1 MGENDED
8 ISVNPNQ
15 RPNFWDYLNEHDK
28 AEYLMLKS
36 LLDESSTKRNR
47 GHRMEAFDGVLE
59 AIHRYA
65 ERHDDNDW
73 RRFLVCGVCWM
84 DNMIAIN
91 TRQLRLLISKCK
103 SSINGSF
110 QKMGYTTN
118 QSHTESRKYLFGKI
132 PLLKGNFNELR
143 QWTIRSRVPQTQQIE
158 AYAVSHSYQIPQDP
172 TQPIQM
178 QISLN
183 PQIAQ
188 SIRGDNQHLQLNL
201 IIPQNIMD
209 LRNHQ
214 QQSPTQQQS
223 PQQGQ
228 TQQVKLPSLAPIPII
243 PILAETHAPKSS
255 PLQPPPISD
264 LLVAKRPDPV
274 KEETDPI
281 LVDQKFCPLKFRSKV
296 IHTTEVGK

>member
-1 MGENDED
+1 MGENDDE
-8 ISVNPNQ
+8 IASNPNQ
-15 RPNFWDYLNEHDK
+15 KPNFWDYLSPRDK
-28 AEYLMLKS
+28 EEYLSLKS

-47 GHRMEAFDGVLE
+47 GHRMEAFDGILE

-65 ERHDDNDW
+65 ERHDDDDW

-110 QKMGYTTN
+110 QKMGYTTS
-118 QSHTESRKYLFGKI
+118 QSHTESRKFLFGKI

-143 QWTIRSRVPQTQQIE
+143 QWTIRSRAPQPQQIE

-172 TQPIQM
+172 SQPIQM

-188 SIRGDNQHLQLNL
+188 SIRTENQPLQQNL
-201 IIPQNIMD
+201 IIPQNIME
-209 LRNHQ
+209 LRSQ
-214 QQSPTQQQS
+214 QQNQNQS
-223 PQQGQ
+223 Q
-228 TQQVKLPSLAPIPII
+228 KPSAPSHPVL
-243 PILAETHAPKSS
+243 PILADHTQKSS

-264 LLVAKRPDPV
+264 LLASKSPTNDGPQIADLLAIKPPSPNIPEQDPL
-274 KEETDPI
+274 
-281 LVDQKFCPLKFRSKV
+281 LVEKFCPLKFRSKCTQLR
-296 IHTTEVGK
+296 I